1 MKSNKLITIVVDEEL
16 SLLLEKVKKDYCI
29 NVSGL
34 ARKLLI
40 EELSDSSKYKGE

>member
-1 MKSNKLITIVVDEEL
+1 MKNKIIASVVDDEL

-29 NVSGL
+29 NISGL

-40 EELSDSSKYKGE
+40 EELRNSGKYIGGK